1 MGNKLK
7 TKKKSSF
14 LPKEDMASFPQEQ
27 RAFYLDPK
35 TENESMTS
43 IKKSP
48 IPSEMSED
56 NIKMSPE
63 NVKSTATPRKD
74 ERFSLTKSQV
84 FGSACMLQVNLEN
97 IEYSHQLC
105 ELIVYEPFYEVLPSK
120 KRALAKLT
128 NSNFWVDLLN
138 KKMGDKICPNEYRL
152 KLNKMHVVCE
162 VFEFQKELRPEAL
175 DSFHNCLFSQ
185 NQSGTS
191 PFHLI
196 FKKLTS
202 ASQIAS
208 LIPSVIAISRNEKN
222 LYQRNR
228 RGENI
233 LHCLLINRNLGIK
246 NKASLLFQ
254 IRKNLEP
261 EEIEELILQET
272 LTDEIPF
279 IYACSQK
286 CTEDDKSEKWKLLGL
301 LVHQGG
307 FFEVCNK
314 MQIFLDVRIEEMFE
328 FFVINA
334 NPSKSFEEFYDFAYI
349 YQVNVIKAL
358 IQNGEYNVLLRY
370 FKEKQLSYNIFVSY
384 FFPAKTDRLRE
395 KTIHLVELLMR
406 IDSKNNEKFTAFLD
420 NVIREFTDS
429 MRTLFSTIKQINDWS
444 LAVRYREFLYEM
456 IARIYAEQIASKP
469 IIEKKT
475 KKKQELVIKNINF
488 FKKALNLLYQTLS
501 FGNRESEIRVMIKDI
516 HDNVLNSILRKT
528 TSTPAQRKL
537 SSNGLINLIKQ
548 LQKYFQEKDIGI
560 LIIDFLDYCL
570 KNYKFNERL
579 FKLLIKNHFSFVAR
593 SLPPSHYIDL
603 VDDIFCF
610 VHENRKKNFL
620 KSIKNTPLFLFRLT
634 LDRNSF
640 KISDFKMDSDFETVS
655 AYECVK
661 LNKPFHLNL
670 LRNIDKFS
678 ASGFKAQKLN
688 LTENRP
694 EKKMPHIIRTSGIDF
709 FTSTQDYRLCLKK
722 TKKNLYEIAI
732 KGRFFKVILI
742 LLEWEAATL
751 KEFKGD
757 RINVFKFMAHQGK
770 FGFIKKDVWSKM
782 SFNFKDLW
790 LEGSFKEM
798 KVVAE
803 QIFAMSAEDFKLK
816 FLKSNI
822 KEILSTKIRDEVLV
836 EVCKNLRIEVN
847 DIKDDF
853 ILINEKPNGFEMLVE
868 RKYIKS
874 LRFFVDHYLVN
885 ISKDLKNDT
894 FMKVFNSRMKYSQ
907 FNLFETLI
915 LNNEFKFFYDNKKR
929 LTFEKIDISRISISD
944 SDGSYNRMFSAQIQ
958 NFFLFCSIF
967 EISDQMSLKNLYCSV
982 MNIPNRPYILPC
994 ILGFIL
1000 LNCRWCGI
1008 LEKNEK
1014 DRVLNILNDNR
1025 FNQNVIESIL
1035 KHRIQINRKIPGL
1048 KYVLND
1054 EKVLFEKSL
1063 CSFRYQLMNLLDSWN
1078 KCFKLEAKNE
1088 KNFTI
1093 MNLINSS
1100 KSLVSEKDTVQI
1112 DCPWLIFNEKSSP
1125 LNLNVLEK
1133 IILLIDANY
1142 MEGCFS
1148 YFHINFAADYLD
1160 KGCYFTVHVHE
1171 REFKGSKDVMI
1182 QENSEDVNE
1191 PVITIKGEMQLVGE
1205 GFINYSILYPCIS
1218 EYKLW

>member
-63 NVKSTATPRKD
+63 NAKNTAPARKD
-74 ERFSLTKSQV
+74 DKFSLTKSQV
-84 FGSACMLQVNLEN
+84 FGCACMLQANLEN

-105 ELIVYEPFYEVLPSK
+105 ELIVYEPLYEVLPTK
-120 KRALAKLT
+120 KLAMEKLK

-162 VFEFQKELRPEAL
+162 VFEFQKELRPETL
-175 DSFHNCLFSQ
+175 DSFRNCLFSQ
-185 NQSGTS
+185 NQSGNS

-196 FKKLTS
+196 FQKLTS
-202 ASQIAS
+202 ASQIAF
-208 LIPSVIAISRNEKN
+208 LIPAVIALARNEKE

-233 LHCLLINRNLGIK
+233 LHCLLINRNLGIS
-246 NKASLLFQ
+246 NKASLLFL
-254 IRKNLEP
+254 IRKHLEH

-279 IYACSQK
+279 VYACSQK
-286 CTEDDKSEKWKLLGL
+286 NTEDNNSEKWRLLGL
-301 LVHQGG
+301 LVPQGG

-314 MQIFLDVRIEEMFE
+314 MQEFLEVRIEEMFE

-334 NPSKSFEEFYDFAYI
+334 NPSKSFEEFYEFAYI

-358 IQNGEYNVLLRY
+358 IRSRDYNILLRY
-370 FKEKQLSYNIFVSY
+370 FKEKLLSFNIFVSN

-395 KTIHLVELLMR
+395 KPIHLMELLMR
-406 IDSKNNEKFTAFLD
+406 IDSKNNEKFTAFID
-420 NVIREFTDS
+420 NITREFTDT
-429 MRTLFSTIKQINDWS
+429 MRTLFSTIRRINDWS
-444 LAVRYREFLYEM
+444 LAVRYREFLYEL
-456 IARIYAEQIASKP
+456 IARIYVDQIASKP
-469 IIEKKT
+469 VIEKKT
-475 KKKQELVIKNINF
+475 KKKQEFVIKHINF

-501 FGNRESEIRVMIKDI
+501 FGNKESEIRVMIKDI
-516 HDNVLNSILRKT
+516 HYNVLNSILKKT
-528 TSTPAQRKL
+528 TSLPAHRKL
-537 SSNGLINLIKQ
+537 SSDGLINLIKQ

-570 KNYKFNERL
+570 KNYKSNERL
-579 FKLLIKNHFSFVAR
+579 FKLLIKNHFSSVVR

-640 KISDFKMDSDFETVS
+640 KISDFKMDSDFETVA
-655 AYECVK
+655 AYESVK

-670 LRNIDKFS
+670 LRNIDKFN
-678 ASGFKAQKLN
+678 AFGFKAQKLN
-688 LTENRP
+688 LTENMP
-694 EKKMPHIIRTSGIDF
+694 EKKMPHIIRNSGVDF
-709 FTSTQDYRLCLKK
+709 FTNNQDYRLCLKK
-722 TKKNLYEIAI
+722 TKNDLYEIAI
-732 KGRFFKVILI
+732 KGGYYKVLLI
-742 LLEWEAATL
+742 LLEWEATTI

-757 RINVFKFMAHQGK
+757 RIKVFKFLAHNGK
-770 FGFIKKDVWSKM
+770 FGFIKKEVWSKM
-782 SFNFKDLW
+782 AFNFKDLW
-790 LEGSFKEM
+790 LEGSFREM
-798 KVVAE
+798 RVVAE

-822 KEILSTKIRDEVLV
+822 REILLTKIRDEVLE
-836 EVCKNLRIEVN
+836 EVCKNLRVEVT

-868 RKYIKS
+868 RNYMRS

-885 ISKDLKNDT
+885 FSKDLKNET
-894 FMKVFNSRMKYSQ
+894 FMKIFNSRMKFSQ

-929 LTFEKIDISRISISD
+929 LTFEKLDISRLSITD
-944 SDGSYNRMFSAQIQ
+944 SSGTYNRIFSAQIQ
-958 NFFLFCSIF
+958 KFFLFCFIF
-967 EISDQMSLKNLYCSV
+967 ELSDQISLKNLYCSV
-982 MNIPNRPYILPC
+982 MNIPNRPSIFPC
-994 ILGFIL
+994 ILGFML
-1000 LNCRWCGI
+1000 LNCRWCGD

-1014 DRVLNILNDNR
+1014 DRVLNIINGNR
-1025 FNQNVIESIL
+1025 FNQTVIESIL
-1035 KHRIQINRKIPGL
+1035 KHRIQTNRKISAL

-1078 KCFKLEAKNE
+1078 KSFKIEAKNE

-1093 MNLINSS
+1093 RNLLDSS
-1100 KSLVSEKDTVQI
+1100 KSLVSEKDAVQF
-1112 DCPWLIFNEKSSP
+1112 DCPWLIFDDKSFISQ
-1125 LNLNVLEK
+1125 LNVLEK
-1133 IILLIDANY
+1133 IILMIDSNY
-1142 MEGCFS
+1142 LEGSFS
-1148 YFHINFAADYLD
+1148 YFHINFAADYLNN
-1160 KGCYFTVHVHE
+1160 GCYFTLHVHAK
-1171 REFKGSKDVMI
+1171 EFKGSKDVII

-1191 PVITIKGEMQLVGE
+1191 PVITIKGEMQPVGE
-1205 GFINYSILYPCIS
+1205 GFLNYSIVYPCVS

>member
-7 TKKKSSF
+7 TKKKPSF
-14 LPKEDMASFPQEQ
+14 LPKEDMASFPQDQ

-63 NVKSTATPRKD
+63 NAKSTATPRK
-74 ERFSLTKSQV
+74 EEKFSLTRSQV

-105 ELIVYEPFYEVLPSK
+105 ELIVYEPFFEVMPSK
-120 KRALAKLT
+120 KRALAKLK

-138 KKMGDKICPNEYRL
+138 KKMGEKICPNEYRL

-162 VFEFQKELRPEAL
+162 VFEFQKELRPETL
-175 DSFHNCLFSQ
+175 DSFRNCLFSQ
-185 NQSGTS
+185 NQSGVS

-196 FKKLTS
+196 FQKLTS

-208 LIPSVIAISRNEKN
+208 LIPAVVAIARNEKE

-254 IRKNLEP
+254 IRKNIEP
-261 EEIEELILQET
+261 EELEELILQET
-272 LTDEIPF
+272 LTDEIPY
-279 IYACSQK
+279 IYACSHK
-286 CTEDDKSEKWKLLGL
+286 CEEDENSEKWKLLGL
-301 LVHQGG
+301 LVPHGG

-314 MQIFLDVRIEEMFE
+314 MQIFLDVRKEEMFE

-358 IQNGEYNVLLRY
+358 IQNGEYHVLPRY
-370 FKEKQLSYNIFVSY
+370 FKEKQLSFNIFVSH

-395 KTIHLVELLMR
+395 KPIHLVELLMR
-406 IDSKNNEKFTAFLD
+406 IDSKNEKFTAFID

-429 MRTLFSTIKQINDWS
+429 MRTLFSTIKKINDWS

-456 IARIYAEQIASKP
+456 IARVYAEQIASKP
-469 IIEKKT
+469 IIERKI

-488 FKKALNLLYQTLS
+488 FKKAFNLLYQTLS
-501 FGNRESEIRVMIKDI
+501 FGNKESEIRVMIKDI
-516 HDNVLNSILRKT
+516 HYNALNSILRKT
-528 TSTPAQRKL
+528 TSTPAQRKI
-537 SSNGLINLIKQ
+537 SADGLINLIKQ

-579 FKLLIKNHFSFVAR
+579 FKLLIKNNFSFVAR

-620 KSIKNTPLFLFRLT
+620 KAIKNTPLFLFRLT

-640 KISDFKMDSDFETVS
+640 KISDFKMDSDFETVV

-670 LRNIDKFS
+670 LRSIDKFN
-678 ASGFKAQKLN
+678 AFGFKAQKLN
-688 LTENRP
+688 LAENMP

-709 FTSTQDYRLCLKK
+709 FTSNQDYRLCLKR

-732 KGRFFKVILI
+732 KGRYFKIILI
-742 LLEWEAATL
+742 LLEWEATTL

-757 RINVFKFMAHQGK
+757 RINVFKFLAHQGK

-782 SFNFKDLW
+782 SFNFKDMW

-816 FLKSNI
+816 FLKSNV
-822 KEILSTKIRDEVLV
+822 KEILSTKIRDEVL
-836 EVCKNLRIEVN
+836 EDVCRNLRIEVN

-853 ILINEKPNGFEMLVE
+853 VLIHEKPNGFEILVDK
-868 RKYIKS
+868 KYMKS

-885 ISKDLKNDT
+885 ISKDLKNET
-894 FMKVFNSRMKYSQ
+894 FMKIFNNRMKYSQ

-929 LTFEKIDISRISISD
+929 LTFEKIDISKLSISD
-944 SDGSYNRMFSAQIQ
+944 PDGTYNKMFSAQIQ
-958 NFFLFCSIF
+958 NFFLFCYIF
-967 EISDQMSLKNLYCSV
+967 EISDQTSLQNLYCTV
-982 MNIPNRPYILPC
+982 TNIPKRPYILPC
-994 ILGFIL
+994 ILGFML
-1000 LNCRWCGI
+1000 LNCRWCGDFY
-1008 LEKNEK
+1008 KNEK
-1014 DRVLNILNDNR
+1014 ERVLNILKGNC

-1035 KHRIQINRKIPGL
+1035 KHQIQINRKLTAL

-1063 CSFRYQLMNLLDSWN
+1063 CSFRCQLTHLIDSWN
-1078 KCFKLEAKNE
+1078 KSFKIEAKNE

-1093 MNLINSS
+1093 RNLIDSS
-1100 KSLVSEKDTVQI
+1100 KSLISEKDTVQV
-1112 DCPWLIFNEKSSP
+1112 DCPWLVLDDKKLGF
-1125 LNLNVLEK
+1125 NLNVLEK

-1142 MEGCFS
+1142 MEGSFS
-1148 YFHINFAADYLD
+1148 YFHINFAADYL
-1160 KGCYFTVHVHE
+1160 KNGCYFTVHVNE
-1171 REFKGSKDVMI
+1171 KEFKGSKDVII

-1191 PVITIKGEMQLVGE
+1191 PVITIKGEMQTVGE
-1205 GFINYSILYPCIS
+1205 GFINYSILYPCVS